1 MILMSLNTLKIKEVS
16 MGEKRRIDISKAVQV
31 LEENYLDILKVY
43 EWADAMGY
51 SRAHFCRIFKK
62 EFGINPKD
70 KLKNFRLKLIKEEV
84 KKSPEA
90 IGYEI
95 AVNAGLA
102 DSKSLR
108 KFLYTHFDKNLTALK
123 YELAVS

>member
-1 MILMSLNTLKIKEVS
+1 MGKRRTHISEAIRVLENNYLKI
-16 MGEKRRIDISKAVQV
+16 
-31 LEENYLDILKVY
+31 LTVY
-43 EWADAMGY
+43 EWADEMGY
-51 SRAHFCRIFKK
+51 SRSYFCRIFKK

-70 KLKNFRLKLIKEEV
+70 KLKAFRLTIIKEEV
-84 KKSPEA
+84 RKSPEA

-95 AVNAGLA
+95 AVNIGLA

-123 YELAVS
+123 QELAAAWR